1 MTTSLQPVKSWKKPV
16 EVVKVRILAG
26 WAQKSPEP
34 WWSLSLS
41 LSATAYTY
49 TFKNVVMKVDVT
61 WHKPSWSPRKEYFL
75 QFVPHQATSAWTE
88 LSCGL
93 PNQFADLEAQGFSG
107 AVTMLERRS
116 CRQASSSKLWH
127 PSLLASWALV
137 RDGGFTASGSCVVQ
151 QDFLL
156 VPNDSLE

>member
-1 MTTSLQPVKSWKKPV
+1 MLVCKLRSQQEMPS
-16 EVVKVRILAG
+16 
-26 WAQKSPEP
+26 
-34 WWSLSLS
+34 SLSLP
-41 LSATAYTY
+41 ATAYTY

-61 WHKPSWSPRKEYFL
+61 WHKPRWSPRKEYFL

-93 PNQFADLEAQGFSG
+93 PNQFADLEAHGFSG

-137 RDGGFTASGSCVVQ
+137 RVMVWGWGVHSQWIVCGATRFPSSAKWLTRVDVTCLNVRG
-151 QDFLL
+151 LL
-156 VPNDSLE
+156 FS